1 MRILYVFPHPDDESF
16 GPGRAIA
23 AQTRTGH
30 DVSLLTLT
38 RGGATRERH
47 KLGLSVQ
54 EMGAI
59 RAREMEDV
67 ARVLG
72 LSDLT
77 VLDFPDSGLK
87 ELDPRDL
94 EIAICQHIEAARPD
108 ILVTYPVHGI
118 SGFHD
123 HLVTHAVVKRA
134 YVQLIEAGASSMRR
148 LAFVTLTEEQARGA
162 SGQHSLSGSS
172 SDEIDC
178 LMTVEETDMQT
189 FRDAL
194 DAYVTY
200 RDMIRKTRIKESL
213 DRVVAFE
220 FFQESYDSPVESLE
234 AGL

>member
-1 MRILYVFPHPDDESF
+1 MKILYVFPHPDDESF
-16 GPGRAIA
+16 GPARAMA
-23 AQTRTGH
+23 AQTRVGH
-30 DVSLLTLT
+30 EVSLLTLT

-47 KLGLSVQ
+47 KLNLSVE
-54 EMGAI
+54 EMGTI

-72 LSDLT
+72 LCDLT

-87 ELDPRDL
+87 ELDPRVL
-94 EIAICQHIEAARPD
+94 EETILQHIHTSQPD

-134 YVQLIEAGASSMRR
+134 YVQIVEADDTSVRR
-148 LAFVTLTEEQARGA
+148 LAFVTLTEEQARSA
-162 SGQHSLSGSS
+162 SGQHMLSGSS
-172 SDEIDC
+172 PDEVDC
-178 LMTVEETDMQT
+178 LMTVDERDMQT
-189 FRDAL
+189 FRSAL

-220 FFQESYDSPVESLE
+220 FFRESYDPPVISLD

>member
-16 GPGRAIA
+16 GPARAIA
-23 AQTRTGH
+23 AQTRNGH

-47 KLGLSVQ
+47 KLGLSIQ
-54 EMGAI
+54 EMGAV

-94 EIAICQHIEAARPD
+94 ETAIRQHIEATRPD

-134 YVQLIEAGASSMRR
+134 YAQLAESGECPVRR
-148 LAFVTLTEEQARGA
+148 LAFVTLTEEQAQAA

-220 FFQESYDSPVESLE
+220 FFQESCDPLVESLE